1 MSFER
6 VFEVLDVEPLIK
18 ESADPTPLPAGPV
31 SVELHDVRFGYPA
44 ADQVSLASLEEVAV
58 LDDRGGDE
66 VLHGVSFRVE
76 PGQTVALVGSSGAGK
91 STIASLVPRLYDAD
105 AGVVALS
112 GVDVRDLSFDDIRA
126 AVGVVTQ
133 DGHLFHDTIRANLE
147 YAAPGRL
154 RRRPVG
160 GAAQRPPRPA
170 DPRRCP
176 TGSTRSSASAA
187 TGSPAASASA
197 SPSPGCCSRSRAS

>member
-1 MSFER
+1 M
-6 VFEVLDVEPLIK
+6 
-18 ESADPTPLPAGPV
+18 
-31 SVELHDVRFGYPA
+31 RFGYPA

-112 GVDVRDLSFDDIRA
+112 GVDVRDLSFDDIR
-126 AVGVVTQ
+126 VGRRRR
-133 DGHLFHDTIRANLE
+133 H
-147 YAAPGRL
+147 PGRPPL
-154 RRRPVG
+154 PRHDPRQPRVRRARRHRRRPVG
-160 GAAQRPPRPA
+160 GAAPA
-170 DPRRCP
+170 PAS
-176 TGSTRSSASAA
+176 TG
-187 TGSPAASASA
+187 
-197 SPSPGCCSRSRAS
+197 